1 MNRSFRLFVILSCL
15 LALAPVAW
23 HLITSLKSSS
33 ELAAIPPTLIPL
45 NPTLTNYV
53 ELFQRRPFM
62 LYYINSFTIAA
73 MSSLVCVASASLA
86 AYRLARI
93 RGRARAAIR
102 SGLLAIAFFPPIVFL
117 FPVYELVRMFG
128 LVNHPWGL
136 ILPYSALNLPFAIWL
151 LTGSFEQI
159 PFELEE
165 AAAVDGLSRLQTYRM
180 VIMPLVAPS
189 LATTAILVFIFA
201 WNEFMFALTFMS
213 VETQKTVTVGVAT
226 LSGAFTYEIP
236 WGQIAAGVI
245 ASALPLIILLVVFQ
259 RKIVAG
265 LTAGAV
271 K

>member
-1 MNRSFRLFVILSCL
+1 MNKIFRVFVILSCV
-15 LALAPVAW
+15 LALAPVVW
-23 HLITSLKSSS
+23 HLITSLKTPS
-33 ELAAIPPTLIPL
+33 ELAAIPPTLMPSD
-45 NPTLTNYV
+45 PTFTNYAEV
-53 ELFQRRPFM
+53 FQRRPFV

-73 MSSLVCVASASLA
+73 MSSLVCVAAASLA
-86 AYRLARI
+86 GYRLARV
-93 RGRARAAIR
+93 RGRARVAIR

-136 ILPYSALNLPFAIWL
+136 ILPYAALNLPFAIWL

-180 VIMPLVAPS
+180 VIMPLVGPS

-226 LSGAFTYEIP
+226 LSGAFTYQIP

-245 ASALPLIILLVVFQ
+245 ASSLPLIILLVLFQ